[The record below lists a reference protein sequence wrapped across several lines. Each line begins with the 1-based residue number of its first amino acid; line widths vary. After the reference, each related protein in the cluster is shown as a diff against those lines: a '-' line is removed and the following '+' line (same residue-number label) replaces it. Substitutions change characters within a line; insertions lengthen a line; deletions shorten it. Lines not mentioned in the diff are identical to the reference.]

1 MTPPVNLRLSVRTSA
16 HLLAGALLAALAF
29 PAAAAGAETAAPVTI
44 IVVRHGEKSSP
55 SGNVPLSTEGHAR
68 AAALAEVLKP
78 AGITAV
84 FSSELTFAQE
94 TAAPIARQRGL
105 TPAIFPVQEPDRLI
119 AALEKL
125 PPGSV
130 ALVINHS
137 NRIPV
142 IVEKLSGLKPGP
154 VEEFDRMFVLTRIPG
169 APPAGIELRYAT
181 SLHLP
186 AAARH

>member
-1 MTPPVNLRLSVRTSA
+1 MNPPINRHTSA
-16 HLLAGALLAALAF
+16 RLLAGALLAALAL
-29 PAAAAGAETAAPVTI
+29 PVSAASAETVAPVTI

-55 SGNVPLSTEGHAR
+55 SGNVPLSPEGHAR

-78 AGITAV
+78 TGITAV

-105 TPAIFPVQEPDRLI
+105 TPTIFPVQEPDRLI

-142 IVEKLSGLKPGP
+142 IVEKLSGLKSAPI
-154 VEEFDRMFVLTRIPG
+154 EEFDRMFVLTRIPG
-169 APPAGIELRYAT
+169 APPAGVELRYAT
-181 SLHLP
+181 SLPLP

>member
-1 MTPPVNLRLSVRTSA
+1 MHSTLPRLFLR
-16 HLLAGALLAALAF
+16 LLAAAALSAASLAS
-29 PAAAAGAETAAPVTI
+29 ATEAVTPVTI

-55 SGNVPLSTEGHAR
+55 SGNVPLAAEGHAR
-68 AAALAEVLKP
+68 AAALARMLAP

-94 TAAPIARQRGL
+94 TAAPIAKLRGL
-105 TPAIFPVQEPDRLI
+105 TPTVIPVQEPERLI

-125 PPGSV
+125 QPGSV

-142 IVEKLSGLKPGP
+142 IVEKLSGLNIPP
-154 VEEFDRMFVLTRIPG
+154 IDEFDRMFILTRTPG
-169 APPAGIELRYAT
+169 ATPSGIELRYAF
-181 SLHLP
+181 P
-186 AAARH
+186 NP